1 MKPAPPSSGPGPTAP
16 RHPALSDREPGLD
29 PRARTEAALPRSEP
43 YYRRMVEAAEEGMWM
58 LDAQART
65 SFVNPRMALML
76 GYTVEEMQGR
86 ALYDF
91 IDDGGRA
98 SAKSHLARRQQGIS
112 EKHEL
117 KFQRRD
123 GSELWACLVTNSLH
137 DTDGS
142 YLGAL
147 AMVVDITERRREV
160 AALRATE
167 ARFHSL
173 FEHSPHCLWEE
184 DLSGVKRWF
193 DELRAS
199 GVKDFQAHF
208 AQHPDDVTV
217 CLSKVKVLDVNQA
230 ALQHYQAA
238 TKTELIEGLERILAP
253 ESFAVLTDELVAL
266 ANGHTLFESEAVD
279 QSFGGQ
285 KNHVLL
291 KVLVA
296 PGAEA
301 TLSRV
306 YVSLVDITARKQLE
320 EQLRQSQK
328 MDAIGQLAGGI
339 AHDFNNLLT
348 AIQGDI
354 ASLRVPDVSRSQSAE
369 ALEHLALATERA
381 AGLTRQLLAFSRR
394 QVLQPR
400 QLDINERVVVRRDS
414 RHVRHPGAVWLCFG
428 EVAGQQ
434 VGRDG
439 PAVLRVSG
447 PLETAFSA
455 TFEPIFAHQPLDA
468 LSSNADASRLQL
480 LVHARAAINL
490 PASLVHRC
498 DGDRKLRVGLH
509 ASRLWSLLPSVEAAA
524 GDAQH
529 AAHRVHGEGHLLGDE
544 SELHSLSF
552 AKKVAAAFKMSRS
565 WASRL
570 FSRRRR
576 VSSSRSAVVSAS
588 GGPLPAST
596 SARLTHSRSEFS
608 VRSRSLETCVM
619 VRSPTR
625 AEHSVREPGYP
636 AQSRDFDRACGGRSQ
651 ALA

>member
-1 MKPAPPSSGPGPTAP
+1 
-16 RHPALSDREPGLD
+16 
-29 PRARTEAALPRSEP
+29 
-43 YYRRMVEAAEEGMWM
+43 MVETAEEGIWM
-58 LDAQART
+58 LDPQART
-65 SFVNPRMALML
+65 SFVNPKMALML
-76 GYTVEEMQGR
+76 GYTVDEMQGR

-91 IDDGGRA
+91 MDDAGRA
-98 SAKSHLARRQQGIS
+98 SAKSHLGRRQQGKD
-112 EKHEL
+112 EFKL
-117 KFQRRD
+117 QRRD
-123 GSELWACLVTNSLH
+123 GSELWALWVTNSIH
-137 DTDGS
+137 DADGS

-147 AMVVDITERRREV
+147 AMVIDITERKREL

-167 ARFHSL
+167 ARFQSL

-184 DLSGVKRWF
+184 DLSEVKQWL

-199 GVKDFQAHF
+199 GVQDFKAHF
-208 AQHPDDVTV
+208 AQHPGDVKV
-217 CLSKVKVLDVNQA
+217 CLSKVKILDVNQA

-354 ASLRVPDVSRSQSAE
+354 ALLRLPDVSGSQSAE

-394 QVLQPR
+394 QVLQPQ
-400 QLDINERVVVRRDS
+400 QLDINERVVGLATLVKR
-414 RHVRHPGAVWLCFG
+414 L
-428 EVAGQQ
+428 
-434 VGRDG
+434 
-439 PAVLRVSG
+439 L
-447 PLETAFSA
+447 SA
-455 TFEPIFAHQPLDA
+455 D
-468 LSSNADASRLQL
+468 
-480 LVHARAAINL
+480 
-490 PASLVHRC
+490 
-498 DGDRKLRVGLH
+498 
-509 ASRLWSLLPSVEAAA
+509 
-524 GDAQH
+524 
-529 AAHRVHGEGHLLGDE
+529 
-544 SELHSLSF
+544 
-552 AKKVAAAFKMSRS
+552 M
-565 WASRL
+565 
-570 FSRRRR
+570 
-576 VSSSRSAVVSAS
+576 
-588 GGPLPAST
+588 
-596 SARLTHSRSEFS
+596 
-608 VRSRSLETCVM
+608 
-619 VRSPTR
+619 
-625 AEHSVREPGYP
+625 
-636 AQSRDFDRACGGRSQ
+636 
-651 ALA
+651 

>member
-1 MKPAPPSSGPGPTAP
+1 
-16 RHPALSDREPGLD
+16 
-29 PRARTEAALPRSEP
+29 
-43 YYRRMVEAAEEGMWM
+43 MVEAAEEGIWM
-58 LDAQART
+58 LDARART
-65 SFVNPRMALML
+65 SFVNPKMALLL

-86 ALYDF
+86 ALFDF
-91 IDDGGRA
+91 LDDAGRA
-98 SAKSHLARRQQGIS
+98 CAKSHLGRRQQGIA
-112 EKHEL
+112 EKHEV

-123 GSELWACLVTNSLH
+123 GSELWAHLVTNSLH

-147 AMVVDITERRREV
+147 ALVIDITERKREL

-167 ARFHSL
+167 ARFQSL

-184 DLSGVKRWF
+184 DLSEVKQWL

-199 GVKDFQAHF
+199 GVQDFKAHF
-208 AQHPDDVTV
+208 AQHPGDVKV
-217 CLSKVKVLDVNQA
+217 CLSKVKILDVNQA

-354 ASLRVPDVSRSQSAE
+354 ALLRFPDVSGSQSAE

-394 QVLQPR
+394 QVLQPQ
-400 QLDINERVVVRRDS
+400 QLDINERVVGLATLVKRLLSADIT
-414 RHVRHPGAVWLCFG
+414 L
-428 EVAGQQ
+428 
-434 VGRDG
+434 
-439 PAVLRVSG
+439 VLRLH
-447 PLETAFSA
+447 PH
-455 TFEPIFAHQPLDA
+455 P
-468 LSSNADASRLQL
+468 L
-480 LVHARAAINL
+480 LVHADASMLDQVLLNLVVNARDAMPRGGQIVIETSENRDRAGAQPGRQVRLCVTDTGSGISPETLPRVFEPFFTTKEPGKGTGLGLSTAFGIVRQHGGTLGVASELGRGTTFTVHL
-490 PASLVHRC
+490 PAS
-498 DGDRKLRVGLH
+498 D
-509 ASRLWSLLPSVEAAA
+509 S
-524 GDAQH
+524 
-529 AAHRVHGEGHLLGDE
+529 
-544 SELHSLSF
+544 
-552 AKKVAAAFKMSRS
+552 
-565 WASRL
+565 
-570 FSRRRR
+570 
-576 VSSSRSAVVSAS
+576 
-588 GGPLPAST
+588 
-596 SARLTHSRSEFS
+596 
-608 VRSRSLETCVM
+608 
-619 VRSPTR
+619 
-625 AEHSVREPGYP
+625 
-636 AQSRDFDRACGGRSQ
+636 
-651 ALA
+651 